1 MTKISTLATTGLQ
14 PVAVPAE
21 DGNLPPL
28 QSAGFLGRRQE
39 LQQIERALIKNG
51 TRCLSITGIGGQGK
65 TYLAIEAGQRL
76 YRSQQF
82 QKICFVDYAASSRVD
97 AVDLAVKT
105 LALVLDDNLVN
116 VATIT
121 EALAKTSTLVILD
134 HLDNIPAEQLQEL
147 LEAVVQWAKV
157 GASRVLI
164 TIHEAD
170 FKTVFEST
178 DHNLNYHILPLSGF
192 AKKDAL
198 AYFQRLWELPPAPQ
212 VKVPKSAELLS
223 LFKQVAFH
231 PLSIG
236 LLAIPLKA
244 FQPTV
249 LEERLVGL
257 LAQTPDDPFWA
268 VLNLVLADL
277 EVEIEK
283 SGWLYWLARLLGRRT
298 TQKVRLEAKTLR
310 LLPRLGVFQG
320 GAFEPDLLEI
330 TQFAQK
336 QWRILR
342 STLEAAGLIQLE
354 FLPRFRG
361 PFLKFHPILASTL
374 WCRFSSA
381 EEQAFVLSDYQQRYA
396 QLAAYMAYEEGK
408 NTIQVHALTR
418 RNLSNLLY
426 AVHGAFDGGETWA
439 VQFAKNLNIFLNYY
453 GFRRDSAALN
463 QRIEDVGEKLA

>member
-1 MTKISTLATTGLQ
+1 MTKISTLTTTGLQ
-14 PVAVPAE
+14 PFAIPSE

-28 QSAGFLGRRQE
+28 QNAGFFGRSQE
-39 LQQIERALIKNG
+39 LQQIERALITNE
-51 TRCLSITGIGGQGK
+51 TRCLSVTGIGGQGK

-82 QKICFVDYAASSRVD
+82 QKICFVDYAAFSRVD

-105 LALVLDDNLVN
+105 LAMVLDENLVN
-116 VATIT
+116 VTTIT
-121 EALAKTSTLVILD
+121 EALAKTPTLVILD
-134 HLDNIPAEQLQEL
+134 NLDNIPAGQLQEL
-147 LEAVVQWAKV
+147 LDAAAQWAEV
-157 GASRVLI
+157 GACRVLI
-164 TIHEAD
+164 TSQKAD
-170 FKTVFEST
+170 FKHEFTEN
-178 DHNLNYHILPLSGF
+178 NLKYKIFPLSGF
-192 AKKDAL
+192 SKKEAL

-212 VKVPKSAELLS
+212 VKVPKSADLLS

-236 LLAIPLKA
+236 LLAIPLKV
-244 FQPTV
+244 FHPTV
-249 LEERLVGL
+249 LEERLAGL
-257 LAQTPDDPFWA
+257 LAQTPDDPLWA
-268 VLNLVLADL
+268 VLNFALADL
-277 EVEIEK
+277 EVEIER

-330 TQFAQK
+330 TEFEQK

-361 PFLKFHPILASTL
+361 PYLKFHPILAPTL

-396 QLAAYMAYEEGK
+396 QLVAYMAYDEGR

-426 AVHGAFDGGETWA
+426 AVHGAFDDGETWA
-439 VQFAKNLNIFLNYY
+439 VQFAKNLNIFLNYF

-463 QRIEDVGEKLA
+463 QRIEDVGNK